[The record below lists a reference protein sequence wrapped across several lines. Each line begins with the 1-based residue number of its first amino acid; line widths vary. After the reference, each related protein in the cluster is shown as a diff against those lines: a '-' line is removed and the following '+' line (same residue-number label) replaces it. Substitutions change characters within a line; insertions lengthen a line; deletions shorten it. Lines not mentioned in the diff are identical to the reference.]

1 MALDILHFGIGE
13 CSIQVDRKELSAVS
27 GFFAKVFDPGD
38 HNEQFINGL
47 DPEMFRLFLGW
58 VKDRDVGS
66 AAYRKEPWL
75 SFTANA
81 WVLSTQID
89 APEFGHFCL
98 KAFMS
103 NCALAPFGPW
113 QYVQKYTPSDS
124 PIHRFSNHYI
134 AWNVSLL
141 SGTPSE
147 FDDLAAAALAAQA
160 KGDIEDP
167 RLYDCA
173 HWYSPCGDRVDSVC
187 EHSPEF
193 MKEKKRRRLSPPIVP
208 APPAERGISLEFGE
222 ESEKILISRR
232 YLNGLQAKLASY
244 EKQLSQSA
252 SPDENTIQ
260 VEGLENSIG
269 ESTKEVIPSGT
280 TEESSKVA
288 DPTEAPLTN
297 PLALRTANWAPA
309 RHGNMLFMGT
319 SSNWAF
325 GRRVLTMAHETLT
338 GEPLPIDNL
347 LFDGHVYDLGWDG
360 LKENCSQEEFDF
372 STLPAREFALYL
384 INSVQFRCGTLFQ
397 LYDEDKFM
405 RQFEQFHGNSD
416 ENEPMSPLWYVHYL
430 ILLAFGKAFVVQISK
445 SASPPGSELFVQ
457 AMKMMPDLV
466 LLDCCPIEKI
476 QVLCST
482 ALYLQ
487 CIFCRPA
494 AHHVICQAIS
504 MALQTGIHTEMKS
517 QYLDEKY
524 VQRCRLV
531 WSTLYILERT
541 MASLL
546 GVPLMVAEEYISTPY
561 PVCPRNK
568 QRTATLEIQIKISKI
583 LSKIHLSVYGTEG
596 QLDSRYLDATR
607 SVLRSFSEIADQLN
621 NSFAIGVNENVSG
634 ISRISAHL
642 HLQYHQCI
650 VLTTRP
656 LLYTFLQSRLGQADA
671 SLLDRLKSE
680 SVRRLVQIC
689 LESSYRI
696 IKILSVLL
704 GQGLLEN
711 FLPFDLDAAFTSTI
725 AIIMAATIDAS
736 LVTDYNHWIQ
746 KSYAV
751 LDEISSRGNTVALH
765 IGSELRQ
772 LEDTLDHLRMREGW
786 LTMSFAVG
794 GNPLDTTQDGT
805 DIPMPPPGGALGT
818 GFLGESPMNFGLS
831 PGQLLELANSLD
843 IDSFLVPMASPDD
856 AQL

>member
-1 MALDILHFGIGE
+1 MHI
-13 CSIQVDRKELSAVS
+13 DRT
-27 GFFAKVFDPGD
+27 
-38 HNEQFINGL
+38 I
-47 DPEMFRLFLGW
+47 
-58 VKDRDVGS
+58 
-66 AAYRKEPWL
+66 
-75 SFTANA
+75 T
-81 WVLSTQID
+81 
-89 APEFGHFCL
+89 
-98 KAFMS
+98 
-103 NCALAPFGPW
+103 
-113 QYVQKYTPSDS
+113 
-124 PIHRFSNHYI
+124 
-134 AWNVSLL
+134 
-141 SGTPSE
+141 SGTIAESRK
-147 FDDLAAAALAAQA
+147 AAD
-160 KGDIEDP
+160 G
-167 RLYDCA
+167 
-173 HWYSPCGDRVDSVC
+173 
-187 EHSPEF
+187 
-193 MKEKKRRRLSPPIVP
+193 
-208 APPAERGISLEFGE
+208 
-222 ESEKILISRR
+222 
-232 YLNGLQAKLASY
+232 
-244 EKQLSQSA
+244 
-252 SPDENTIQ
+252 
-260 VEGLENSIG
+260 
-269 ESTKEVIPSGT
+269 
-280 TEESSKVA
+280 
-288 DPTEAPLTN
+288 TEAPLTN

-397 LYDEDKFM
+397 LYDEDTFM

-476 QVLCST
+476 QVLCAT

-494 AHHVICQAIS
+494 AHNVISQAIS

-531 WSTLYILERT
+531 WSTLYILERN

-546 GVPLMVAEEYISTPY
+546 GVPLLVAEEYISTPY

-568 QRTATLEIQIKISKI
+568 QRTTTLEIQIKISKI

-621 NSFAIGVNENVSG
+621 NSFAIRTNENASG

-704 GQGLLEN
+704 GQGLLES

-725 AIIMAATIDAS
+725 SIVMAATIDAS

-746 KSYAV
+746 KAYAV
-751 LDEISSRGNTVALH
+751 LDEMSSRGNTVALH

-772 LEDTLDHLRMREGW
+772 LEDTLEHLRIKEGR

-794 GNPLDTTQDGT
+794 GLDTTQDAA
-805 DIPMPPPGGALGT
+805 DISMPPPEGASGT
-818 GFLGESPMNFGLS
+818 GFLEESPMNFGLS

-843 IDSFLVPMASPDD
+843 IDSFLVAMGSPED
-856 AQL
+856 ARL

>member
-1 MALDILHFGIGE
+1 MALDILHIKVGE
-13 CSIQVDRKELSAVS
+13 YSFQVDRKEVSAVS
-27 GFFAKVFDPGD
+27 KFFANGFPLPDN
-38 HNEQFINGL
+38 NEHFISGL
-47 DPEMFRLFLGW
+47 DPDTFYLFFGW
-58 VKDRDVGS
+58 LEDRDLES
-66 AAYRKEPWL
+66 AVYRTEPWL
-75 SFTANA
+75 SCAAKA
-81 WVLSTQID
+81 WMLSKTIE
-89 APEFGHFCL
+89 APEFEDFCL
-98 KAFMS
+98 KVFMR
-103 NCALAPFGPW
+103 NCALAPLGPW
-113 QYVQKYTPSDS
+113 QYIQDNAPPDS
-124 PIHRFSNHYI
+124 PIRRFSNHYI

-141 SGTPSE
+141 SGKPSE
-147 FDDLAAAALAAQA
+147 FDGLEAVALAAKA
-160 KGDIEDP
+160 NGDIEDP

-173 HWYSPCGDRVDSVC
+173 HWRI
-187 EHSPEF
+187 
-193 MKEKKRRRLSPPIVP
+193 PP
-208 APPAERGISLEFGE
+208 
-222 ESEKILISRR
+222 
-232 YLNGLQAKLASY
+232 
-244 EKQLSQSA
+244 
-252 SPDENTIQ
+252 
-260 VEGLENSIG
+260 
-269 ESTKEVIPSGT
+269 GT
-280 TEESSKVA
+280 TAESSKAA
-288 DPTEAPLTN
+288 DATEAPLTN

-325 GRRVLTMAHETLT
+325 GRRVLTMVHETLT
-338 GEPLPIDNL
+338 GEPLPIENL
-347 LFDGHVYDLGWDG
+347 LFDGNVYDLGWDG
-360 LKENCSQEEFDF
+360 LKENCSQDEFDF

-416 ENEPMSPLWYVHYL
+416 DNELMSPLWYVHYL

-476 QVLCST
+476 QVLCSV

-524 VQRCRLV
+524 VLRCRLV
-531 WSTLYILERT
+531 WSTLYILERN

-621 NSFAIGVNENVSG
+621 NSFAIGMNENSSG

-725 AIIMAATIDAS
+725 AIIMAATIDTS

-786 LTMSFAVG
+786 LTMSFAAG
-794 GNPLDTTQDGT
+794 GNPLGTTQDGT
-805 DIPMPPPGGALGT
+805 DIHMPPPEGALGT

-843 IDSFLVPMASPDD
+843 IDSFLVPMTSPDD

>member
-1 MALDILHFGIGE
+1 MALDILDFGIGE
-13 CSIQVDRKELSAVS
+13 CSLQVDRKELSTVS

-47 DPEMFRLFLGW
+47 DPEMFHLFLGW

-113 QYVQKYTPSDS
+113 KYVQDYTPLDS
-124 PIHRFSNHYI
+124 PIRRFSNHYI

-147 FDDLAAAALAAQA
+147 LDDLQAAALAAQA

-173 HWYSPCGDRVDSVC
+173 HWYSPCGDRVDSV
-187 EHSPEF
+187 
-193 MKEKKRRRLSPPIVP
+193 
-208 APPAERGISLEFGE
+208 
-222 ESEKILISRR
+222 
-232 YLNGLQAKLASY
+232 
-244 EKQLSQSA
+244 
-252 SPDENTIQ
+252 
-260 VEGLENSIG
+260 SIG
-269 ESTKEVIPSGT
+269 ESTKEGIPSGIIA
-280 TEESSKVA
+280 ESSKAA
-288 DPTEAPLTN
+288 DVTEAPLTN

-568 QRTATLEIQIKISKI
+568 QRTATLEIQIKISRI
-583 LSKIHLSVYGTEG
+583 LSKIHLCVYGTEG

-621 NSFAIGVNENVSG
+621 NSFAIGMNENASG

-671 SLLDRLKSE
+671 SLLNRLKSE

-794 GNPLDTTQDGT
+794 GNSLDTTQDGT
-805 DIPMPPPGGALGT
+805 DIPMPPPEGALGT
-818 GFLGESPMNFGLS
+818 GFLGESPMNSGLS

>member
-1 MALDILHFGIGE
+1 
-13 CSIQVDRKELSAVS
+13 
-27 GFFAKVFDPGD
+27 
-38 HNEQFINGL
+38 
-47 DPEMFRLFLGW
+47 
-58 VKDRDVGS
+58 
-66 AAYRKEPWL
+66 
-75 SFTANA
+75 
-81 WVLSTQID
+81 
-89 APEFGHFCL
+89 
-98 KAFMS
+98 
-103 NCALAPFGPW
+103 
-113 QYVQKYTPSDS
+113 
-124 PIHRFSNHYI
+124 
-134 AWNVSLL
+134 
-141 SGTPSE
+141 
-147 FDDLAAAALAAQA
+147 
-160 KGDIEDP
+160 
-167 RLYDCA
+167 
-173 HWYSPCGDRVDSVC
+173 
-187 EHSPEF
+187 
-193 MKEKKRRRLSPPIVP
+193 
-208 APPAERGISLEFGE
+208 
-222 ESEKILISRR
+222 
-232 YLNGLQAKLASY
+232 
-244 EKQLSQSA
+244 
-252 SPDENTIQ
+252 
-260 VEGLENSIG
+260 
-269 ESTKEVIPSGT
+269 
-280 TEESSKVA
+280 
-288 DPTEAPLTN
+288 APLTN

-347 LFDGHVYDLGWDG
+347 LFDGNVYDLGWDG
-360 LKENCSQEEFDF
+360 LKENCSQDEFDF

-397 LYDEDKFM
+397 LYDEDTFM

-476 QVLCST
+476 QVLCSI

-494 AHHVICQAIS
+494 AHNV
-504 MALQTGIHTEMKS
+504 S

-531 WSTLYILERT
+531 WSTLYILERN

-546 GVPLMVAEEYISTPY
+546 GVPLLIAEEYISTPY
-561 PVCPRNK
+561 PICPRNK
-568 QRTATLEIQIKISKI
+568 QRTNTLEIQIKISKI

-607 SVLRSFSEIADQLN
+607 S
-621 NSFAIGVNENVSG
+621 
-634 ISRISAHL
+634 
-642 HLQYHQCI
+642 CI

-711 FLPFDLDAAFTSTI
+711 FLPFDLDAAFSSTI

-746 KSYAV
+746 RAYAV
-751 LDEISSRGNTVALH
+751 LDEISSRGNTVALL

-772 LEDTLDHLRMREGW
+772 LEDTLEHLRMKEGW
-786 LTMSFAVG
+786 MTMSLAVS
-794 GNPLDTTQDGT
+794 GNPLDTTQEGA
-805 DIPMPPPGGALGT
+805 DIPMPPPEGALGT

-843 IDSFLVPMASPDD
+843 IDS
-856 AQL
+856 